1 MSTTTA
7 VTAAPN
13 TEPAPT
19 TDGHHAP
26 ATTFLVP
33 AQAKIDA
40 AYDEM
45 AAHHVDPR
53 TARVWLSELVTRTAR
68 RRQADTTATTASTQP
83 SPVQPDGFE
92 PTPQEHEAIHRI
104 MTVAL
109 AMVNGR
115 RGRLRDLLDR
125 HLATPAGC
133 RGINAAAELVAIAGG
148 VAKPKYGWTDVSRF
162 AALGIP
168 AVNFGPGDPAYCHKR
183 DEQIPVDMITELSD
197 DLLRYLT
204 TAPADDGRNATA
216 PAAS

>member
-68 RRQADTTATTASTQP
+68 RRQAGTTATTASTQP

-109 AMVNGR
+109 ATVNGR

-133 RGINAAAELVAIAGG
+133 RGINAAAELVALTNIG
-148 VAKPKYGWTDVSRF
+148 TDIRTRRTHTQVIREPDRATFYISTVIEWGTRF
-162 AALGIP
+162 RALSATI
-168 AVNFGPGDPAYCHKR
+168 HR
-183 DEQIPVDMITELSD
+183 DHRDHYRVTGFFIL
-197 DLLRYLT
+197 
-204 TAPADDGRNATA
+204 
-216 PAAS
+216 